1 MQQRMRSVRLLVW
14 AAVLLIFPKL
24 AAQQEPRYTIRVNS
38 DLVQIS
44 VVARDRNGRFFR
56 DLARDDF
63 AVMEDGHPQQLSAI
77 DLETVGVPNIT
88 GTPLLPL
95 QFPILTSGAPV
106 AATAARGLRLVV
118 LFFDF
123 TSLDA
128 DDAARSLRAAEA
140 YIQTIGPADRV
151 AVVRLEAKLE
161 IQQDFTGDQ
170 SALQQALKRLHGLSR
185 TVLEGNGNGGGSDDS
200 AFAAFNGYQRLRS
213 LRVLTSALAQVPQK
227 KSVVIFAGN
236 TAADADLVGI
246 TATVDTAVRAGVSFY
261 GVNAIGLTATPPL
274 GDATRASSYGT
285 EVLSGAALAQG
296 VGAIHDQEWLY
307 ALARGTG
314 GRAFFDSND
323 FERPF
328 RTLEDDTR
336 EYYMLSYRSSNSRR
350 DGRYRRISVR
360 IHRRGLVLKHQAG
373 YYGPRDEVHVSARDA
388 ERVLAE
394 ELSADLPATGLP
406 VFGFVNHLRM
416 GQDLF
421 YVTIT
426 VLLPAEALLNNG
438 IGSSAVI
445 GLAVVDDRGHLV
457 RKLRDLIPR
466 SVVGLGNVVQ
476 YETATELPAGEYNV
490 RLVVVQ
496 NGTGEVG
503 SFSTPVRLSPRDQSR
518 ISLSPLFS
526 GTLAAASSN
535 SPKSPLVLNGSRLIL
550 NPLAEY
556 GVKRGFT
563 MQYHVECSAAT
574 YGGKPSCDARQIR
587 TSLQCFSSDHR
598 VFNAEPPASTVTAD
612 TAVFRV
618 EFPAGAL
625 HPGTYKCRVTA
636 INPQCGAFGFGA
648 AQLRIR
654 DELASPTSR
663 VGGSEP

>member
-1 MQQRMRSVRLLVW
+1 MWQRLRSVRFVVW
-14 AAVLLIFPKL
+14 AAVLLISPSIS
-24 AAQQEPRYTIRVNS
+24 AQQEPTYTIRVNS

-44 VVARDRNGRFFR
+44 VVPRERNGRFVR
-56 DLARDDF
+56 DLTRDDF
-63 AVMEDGHPQQLSAI
+63 AVIEDGHPQQLSAV
-77 DLETVGVPNIT
+77 DLETVAVPHT
-88 GTPLLPL
+88 TWAPLLPL
-95 QFPILTSGAPV
+95 QLPILTSKAPV
-106 AATAARGLRLVV
+106 PASALRGLRLVL
-118 LFFDF
+118 LFLDF
-123 TSLDA
+123 TSLDP
-128 DDAARSLRAAEA
+128 DGAARSLRAAES
-140 YIQTIGPADRV
+140 YVGTIGSADRV
-151 AVVRLEAKLE
+151 AVASLAAELQV
-161 IQQDFTGDQ
+161 QQDFTGDQ
-170 SALQQALKRLHGLSR
+170 RALQQALKRLHGLSR
-185 TVLEGNGNGGGSDDS
+185 TALEGNGNNSDDLDYQV
-200 AFAAFNGYQRLRS
+200 FNDYQRLRS

-236 TAADADLVGI
+236 PGSDPDLVGI
-246 TATVDTAVRAGVSFY
+246 RATVDAAVRAGVSFY
-261 GVNAIGLTATPPL
+261 GVDATGLSAMPPL
-274 GDATRASSYGT
+274 GDATRPSSYGT
-285 EVLSGAALAQG
+285 TVLSGTAVAQG
-296 VGAIHDQEWLY
+296 GGAIHEQDLLY

-406 VFGFVNHLRM
+406 LFGFVNHLRM

-563 MQYHVECSAAT
+563 MQYQVECGAAT
-574 YGGKPSCDARQIR
+574 HDGEA
-587 TSLQCFSSDHR
+587 
-598 VFNAEPPASTVTAD
+598 
-612 TAVFRV
+612 
-618 EFPAGAL
+618 
-625 HPGTYKCRVTA
+625 
-636 INPQCGAFGFGA
+636 
-648 AQLRIR
+648 
-654 DELASPTSR
+654 
-663 VGGSEP
+663 